1 MLFSHHLQ
9 KSQIFFIILFHKSIA
24 QLILGITFGI
34 SNQNIMN
41 YTLKKTET
49 NRKTGKFFYEV
60 IDESGNV
67 ISTRSSNREYVAC
80 TINGNFYF
88 GRIDLIGKGE
98 HGKYR
103 EIYPNLNL
111 IAYLK

>member
-1 MLFSHHLQ
+1 
-9 KSQIFFIILFHKSIA
+9 
-24 QLILGITFGI
+24 
-34 SNQNIMN
+34 MN

-49 NRKTGKFFYEV
+49 NRKNGKFLYEV
-60 IDESGNV
+60 IDEYGNV

-80 TINGNFYF
+80 TIYGGFYF

-98 HGKYR
+98 HGRCQKIFFKNMNINQDFFDKHVKQNWESIEQFKSHYK
-103 EIYPNLNL
+103 NKFDNVNS